1 VEAGDRQ
8 ELTLFADSSV
18 LYALFDADDAQHARA
33 VPILT
38 SGEPITTS
46 DHVLVESWLLV
57 HRRLGQRLADRLWR
71 GIREGGVAIEPVI
84 QPDLEVA
91 WRIGEDFPDQGFS
104 IVDRTSF
111 AVMQRL
117 GVYRA
122 ATFDDDFAVF
132 RFGPRRQ
139 RAFEIVR

>member
-1 VEAGDRQ
+1 VEAGDGE
-8 ELTLFADSSV
+8 ELTLFADSSA
-18 LYALFDADDAQHARA
+18 LYALFDATDTQHDRA

-57 HRRLGQRLADRLWR
+57 HGRLGRPLADRFWQ
-71 GIREGGVAIEPVI
+71 GVREGGVAIEPVV
-84 QPDLEVA
+84 PADLEVA
-91 WRIGEDFPDQGFS
+91 WRIGEDFPDQDFS

-117 GVYRA
+117 GLYRA

-132 RFGPRRQ
+132 RFGPNRQ